1 VTALEELLRGIGSVG
16 PVERERLQALVGEW
30 GLLADLSFADLLL
43 FVPTGS
49 APTGRVPTGS
59 IPVGRVPP
67 DRPDRPGEPG
77 SADLEFVVVAQVR
90 PATGPTVH
98 PTDLLGSRLRRESLT
113 TAWRERRIVREG
125 EPDYEDGVPVRVEA
139 IPVPLD
145 DRLIAVLAR
154 DTNLVVTRWPSP
166 LEATYLR
173 TANDLALMVAEG
185 RFPFPATPG
194 EVLEAPR
201 VGDGL
206 LRLDEHG
213 VVSYA
218 SPNAISSY
226 RRLGHTGN
234 LTGGRLRDV
243 HVGLRLTTSSPER
256 RGVENAALRH
266 VPQADEFEVDGV
278 VVVLRA
284 IPLLSGSEPG
294 ALVLV
299 RDVSELRRRE
309 AMLLSKDATIREIH
323 HRVKNNLQTVA
334 ALLRLQARR
343 MTVPEAS
350 EALRESVRRVTSIA
364 LVHETLSQSL
374 AESVDFDRVADQ
386 LAGLTMDVAV
396 TGARPTIRRIGSFG
410 ELPGAMATPLSL
422 VLSELLQNAVEHGA
436 ARRIELEVHRSDDAI
451 DVLVL
456 DDGRGLPAGFA
467 LEGSDRLGL
476 QIVRSLVGAEMRGTF
491 TLRRRDQDAPGTEA
505 RLHIPSVAALSGN

>member
-1 VTALEELLRGIGSVG
+1 VTALEELLRGAEGIG
-16 PVERERLQALVGEW
+16 PTELERLQSLVGEW
-30 GLLADLSFADLLL
+30 ALLADLSFADLLL
-43 FVPTGS
+43 CVPVAGS
-49 APTGRVPTGS
+49 D
-59 IPVGRVPP
+59 VGVE
-67 DRPDRPGEPG
+67 GEP
-77 SADLEFVVVAQVR
+77 AFVVVAQVR

-98 PTDLLGSRLRRESLT
+98 PSDLLGSRLLRESLS

-125 EPDYEDGVPVRVEA
+125 EPEYEDGVPVRVEA
-139 IPVPLD
+139 IPVPIG
-145 DRLIAVLAR
+145 DRLVAVLAR

-173 TANDLALMVAEG
+173 SANDLALMVAEG
-185 RFPFPATPG
+185 RFPFPNTSG
-194 EVLEAPR
+194 DVLEAPR

-213 VVSYA
+213 TVSYA

-234 LTGGRLRDV
+234 LTGERLRDV
-243 HVGLRLTTSSPER
+243 HGGLRLTGSSPER
-256 RGVENAALRH
+256 RGVETAALRR
-266 VPQADEFEVDGV
+266 VPEEDEFEVDGV

-284 IPLLSGSEPG
+284 IPLLAGSEPG

-309 AMLLSKDATIREIH
+309 EMLISKDATIREIH

-343 MTVPEAS
+343 MTVPEAR

-374 AESVDFDRVADQ
+374 AESVEFDEVADQ
-386 LAGLTMDVAV
+386 LVIMTMDVAV
-396 TGARPTIRRIGSFG
+396 TGTRPQVRRTGSFG
-410 ELPGAMATPLSL
+410 ELPGAMASPLSL

-436 ARRIELEVHRSDDAI
+436 ATTIHI
-451 DVLVL
+451 DVRRGPDVVDLYVL
-456 DDGRGLPAGFA
+456 DDGRGLPEGFD
-467 LEGSDRLGL
+467 LEESDRLGL
-476 QIVRSLVGAEMRGTF
+476 QIVRSLVSGEMRGSF
-491 TLRRRDQDAPGTEA
+491 TLRSRERVRGTEA
-505 RLHIPSVAALSGN
+505 RVTIPSLAALARG